1 MTPGDGWERARGFG
15 SLPSTW
21 RLNISHHNGGRGLG
35 IVVFAGKF
43 VYDTRKGFG
52 KMYGTGSDR
61 MVIIIGTESGK
72 YMCTHCV
79 PVEAVSYTGRQCMH
93 SCE

>member
-21 RLNISHHNGGRGLG
+21 RLDISHHDGGRGLG

-43 VYDTRKGFG
+43 VYDTRKGVG
-52 KMYGTGSDR
+52 KR
-61 MVIIIGTESGK
+61 MEQVVIGW
-72 YMCTHCV
+72 
-79 PVEAVSYTGRQCMH
+79 
-93 SCE
+93 